1 MSTRDIRE
9 DLRDNI
15 FANFFDYSTL
25 NRDDPMY
32 DGSKESKVGYWKIET
47 GSDTILSSAG
57 IRPKVY
63 SLQYVSAKILKE
75 INKRLVTMNKELK
88 KMKMKTKCI
97 RELSYM
103 FDEMKRLKGVYP
115 FTQHKEKNG
124 FFFLDAIKMSL
135 ILPYFLGVKKHLIR
149 QNFSHHR
156 FVKSVFEECPENV
169 RYFTIASRKHHI
181 STNLQSKIGL
191 SR

>member
-1 MSTRDIRE
+1 
-9 DLRDNI
+9 
-15 FANFFDYSTL
+15 
-25 NRDDPMY
+25 MY

-115 FTQHKEKNG
+115 FTQHKEKTD
-124 FFFLDAIKMSL
+124 FFSRRNKNVTNTTLFSRCEETPYSPEL
-135 ILPYFLGVKKHLIR
+135 LPPEIR
-149 QNFSHHR
+149 
-156 FVKSVFEECPENV
+156 
-169 RYFTIASRKHHI
+169 
-181 STNLQSKIGL
+181 
-191 SR
+191 

>member
-1 MSTRDIRE
+1 
-9 DLRDNI
+9 
-15 FANFFDYSTL
+15 
-25 NRDDPMY
+25 MY

-103 FDEMKRLKGVYP
+103 FDKMKRLKGVYP

-124 FFFLDAIKMSL
+124 FFF
-135 ILPYFLGVKKHLIR
+135 
-149 QNFSHHR
+149 
-156 FVKSVFEECPENV
+156 
-169 RYFTIASRKHHI
+169 
-181 STNLQSKIGL
+181 
-191 SR
+191 